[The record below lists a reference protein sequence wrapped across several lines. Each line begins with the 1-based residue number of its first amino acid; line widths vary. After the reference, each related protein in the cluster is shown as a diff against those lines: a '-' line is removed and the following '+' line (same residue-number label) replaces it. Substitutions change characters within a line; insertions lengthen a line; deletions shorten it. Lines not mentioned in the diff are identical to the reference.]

1 MVLTTRF
8 ALRQKRWSAE
18 GIEHFATFRTA
29 AAAAAAVSAAAAAIT
44 DAATVVVVSA
54 SCRFQVR
61 MEGVKAW
68 LVVKI
73 NAARR
78 ASSRSL
84 NEGIAR
90 RRKTADLKP

>member
-18 GIEHFATFRTA
+18 GIEYFATFRT
-29 AAAAAAVSAAAAAIT
+29 AAAVSAAAAAIT
-44 DAATVVVVSA
+44 DAATVVIVSA

-84 NEGIAR
+84 NEGVAR